1 MSEALGLGLVLGMLG
16 MIAMRTIGP
25 IKAIPK
31 GKQLLVVQARFIDRL
46 LLHRFQLISL
56 MAILALGSGSVGPRW
71 IAHPT
76 FLVAVGA
83 CITLL
88 LVPFRYLLT
97 TEGVNTHTSLVKEWK
112 EFTSF
117 QIEGRRVVL
126 RGDGWSHRAS
136 LYMSDKNRKELERV
150 LRGRGLRPNGE
161 TAEISTRKKASA
173 RGGS

>member
-16 MIAMRTIGP
+16 MIAMRTVGP
-25 IKAIPK
+25 IKAVPK
-31 GKQLLVVQARFIDRL
+31 GKQLLVVQSRFIDRL

-56 MAILALGSGSVGPRW
+56 MAILALGSGSVGARW
-71 IAHPT
+71 ISHPT
-76 FLVAVGA
+76 FWVAIGA

-97 TEGVNTHTSLVKEWK
+97 TQGVNTHTSLVKDWK
-112 EFTSF
+112 EFTTF

-136 LYMSDKNRKELERV
+136 LYVSERNRKELERV
-150 LRGRGLRPNGE
+150 LRGRGLRPTGE
-161 TAEISTRKKASA
+161 TAEISARTKASA
-173 RGGS
+173 SGGN

>member
-1 MSEALGLGLVLGMLG
+1 
-16 MIAMRTIGP
+16 
-25 IKAIPK
+25 
-31 GKQLLVVQARFIDRL
+31 
-46 LLHRFQLISL
+46 

-71 IAHPT
+71 ISHPT

-97 TEGVNTHTSLVKEWK
+97 TEGVNTHTSLVKDWK
-112 EFTSF
+112 EFRSF